1 MALPQPLPADDA
13 IPARG
18 SRGARGTHG
27 AGSNGSH
34 SNGSL
39 GAGSL
44 GALAVEISLA
54 CGTDSAIDRA
64 SGDRI
69 RAALERAVCDPGL
82 LSAKHRVPE
91 RNCYARHVLYSDPF
105 RRFTILAIV
114 WGPGQFSPP
123 HAHHTWCAYAVYDG
137 PLHETGYV
145 LASCGTRAKAICTA
159 VRNPGYSCFAGAGL
173 DQIHR
178 LGNAGTKPAISI
190 HVYGVERDR
199 IATHVNRV
207 LEIGE

>member
-1 MALPQPLPADDA
+1 MARPQPAFASDVSSFRD
-13 IPARG
+13 RG
-18 SRGARGTHG
+18 ESGTYDNSL
-27 AGSNGSH
+27 GSGN
-34 SNGSL
+34 L
-39 GAGSL
+39 GAGNL
-44 GALAVEISLA
+44 GTLAVEISLA
-54 CGTDSAIDRA
+54 CDADPPADPERSA
-64 SGDRI
+64 RI
-69 RAALERAVCDPGL
+69 RAALERAVADPDL
-82 LSAKHRVPE
+82 LSAKHRIPE
-91 RNCYARHVLYSDPF
+91 QTCYARHVLYSDPF

-123 HAHHTWCAYAVYDG
+123 HAHDTWCAYAVYDG
-137 PLHETGYV
+137 PLHETCYAP
-145 LASCGTRAKAICTA
+145 ASSTRVKAVCTA

-190 HVYGVERDR
+190 HVYGVERER

>member
-1 MALPQPLPADDA
+1 MAHPQRLRVEDA
-13 IPARG
+13 L
-18 SRGARGTHG
+18 SQHG
-27 AGSNGSH
+27 HPSERHLST
-34 SNGSL
+34 GSL
-39 GAGSL
+39 GTGNLGTGSL

-54 CGTDSAIDRA
+54 CGIGPAMDPDR
-64 SGDRI
+64 GGRI
-69 RAALERAVCDPGL
+69 RSALERAVGDPAL

-145 LASCGTRAKAICTA
+145 LASSGTQVKPICTA

-190 HVYGVERDR
+190 HVYGVERER

>member
-1 MALPQPLPADDA
+1 MARPQPVFADDIA
-13 IPARG
+13 PSPAHRQESRDAGRSSG
-18 SRGARGTHG
+18 SP
-27 AGSNGSH
+27 GS
-34 SNGSL
+34 
-39 GAGSL
+39 GSL

-54 CGTDSAIDRA
+54 CDTDPAMNPERSE
-64 SGDRI
+64 RI
-69 RAALERAVCDPGL
+69 RAALERAVGDPDL

-91 RNCYARHVLYSDPF
+91 RKCYARHVLYSDPF

-114 WGPGQFSPP
+114 WGPAQFSPP
-123 HAHHTWCAYAVYDG
+123 HAHDTWCAYAVHDG
-137 PLHETGYV
+137 ALHETCYA
-145 LASCGTRAKAICTA
+145 LASSGKRAKAICAA

-190 HVYGVERDR
+190 HVYGVERER
-199 IATHVNRV
+199 VATHVNRV

>member
-1 MALPQPLPADDA
+1 MALPQPLAAHDA

-18 SRGARGTHG
+18 RHG
-27 AGSNGSH
+27 AGST
-34 SNGSL
+34 GSL
-39 GAGSL
+39 NSGSL

-54 CGTDSAIDRA
+54 CDIGPVMDSDIDSDTDPRR
-64 SGDRI
+64 GERI

-105 RRFTILAIV
+105 GRFTILAIV

-145 LASCGTRAKAICTA
+145 LASSGTRAKPICNC
-159 VRNPGYSCFAGAGL
+159 VKGPQWDIVDFAGAGL
-173 DQIHR
+173 EHLQVR
-178 LGNAGTKPAISI
+178 MVPARSLLISTP
-190 HVYGVERDR
+190 RFM
-199 IATHVNRV
+199 A
-207 LEIGE
+207 

>member
-1 MALPQPLPADDA
+1 MDP
-13 IPARG
+13 
-18 SRGARGTHG
+18 S
-27 AGSNGSH
+27 
-34 SNGSL
+34 
-39 GAGSL
+39 
-44 GALAVEISLA
+44 VEP
-54 CGTDSAIDRA
+54 DR
-64 SGDRI
+64 GDRI
-69 RAALERAVCDPGL
+69 RAALERAAGDPGL

-91 RNCYARHVLYSDPF
+91 QNCYARHVLYSDPF

-190 HVYGVERDR
+190 HVYGVERER
-199 IATHVNRV
+199 LATHVNRV

>member
-1 MALPQPLPADDA
+1 MAHPQPRFAENAPSQ
-13 IPARG
+13 RG
-18 SRGARGTHG
+18 HTPEST
-27 AGSNGSH
+27 
-34 SNGSL
+34 
-39 GAGSL
+39 GSL

-54 CGTDSAIDRA
+54 CDFGQAMDSGMDPER
-64 SGDRI
+64 GGRI
-69 RAALERAVCDPGL
+69 RAALERAVGDPGL

-137 PLHETGYV
+137 PLHETGY
-145 LASCGTRAKAICTA
+145 AADSSGTRAKAICTA

-190 HVYGVERDR
+190 HVYGVERER

>member
-1 MALPQPLPADDA
+1 MARPQAVYTDDPLQE
-13 IPARG
+13 G
-18 SRGARGTHG
+18 SGPHTLGTG
-27 AGSNGSH
+27 GS
-34 SNGSL
+34 GSL
-39 GAGSL
+39 GTGSL

-54 CGTDSAIDRA
+54 CEAEDRMG
-64 SGDRI
+64 SRI
-69 RAALERAVCDPGL
+69 RAALERAVSDPDL
-82 LSAKHRVPE
+82 LSAKHRAPE
-91 RNCYARHVLYSDPF
+91 KKCYARHVLYSDPF
-105 RRFTILAIV
+105 KRFTVLAIV

-123 HAHHTWCAYAVYDG
+123 HAHDTWCAYAVYDG
-137 PLHETGYV
+137 PLHETGYA
-145 LASCGTRAKAICTA
+145 LDASGTRAKAICTA
-159 VRNPGYSCFAGAGL
+159 VRNPGYSCFAGAGF